1 MNINVEHQPNC
12 RAIAHIR
19 VPGDEVSKHKDAI
32 LTSFAKEVRLPGYRP
47 GKTPKAVV
55 AMRYSEEVKG
65 ELEKRL
71 INEGIRQAIK
81 NEGLDAL
88 NIIAVNDQLHHDT
101 DQSFSFSVEMMLAP
115 KFELPEYKGIP
126 VKLARVEVTEA
137 DIDHDLL
144 HLRERQQTFE
154 DIQRTAVVG
163 DVVVLSYT
171 TTIDGQPLTE
181 AQPELPEHLKEVK
194 DQWFL
199 LDTEDDFL
207 PGFYAALV
215 GVSQGDKKNVDVSFP
230 EDHAIET
237 LRGKTITLATEC
249 LAVKEK
255 KVPEL
260 DETFAKSLGGEEMTL
275 ENLRAEMKTIV
286 MRRKQQARETTLTN
300 QVLAALHDRVEF
312 DIPQEIIDR
321 EAQRRTNDIAQR
333 AMQNGMGEEELMK
346 HQDEI
351 LGSATQQ
358 ARQSVKVNFL
368 LEEIAK
374 KENIGVS
381 DQQLTSALSMYADR
395 SKVPFKK
402 FIAQAQKSGMINN
415 LREDL
420 LLQNA
425 LGFLKEN
432 AAIEETEPEPEHCEE
447 HSK

>member
-1 MNINVEHQPNC
+1 
-12 RAIAHIR
+12 
-19 VPGDEVSKHKDAI
+19 
-32 LTSFAKEVRLPGYRP
+32 
-47 GKTPKAVV
+47 
-55 AMRYSEEVKG
+55 
-65 ELEKRL
+65 
-71 INEGIRQAIK
+71 
-81 NEGLDAL
+81 
-88 NIIAVNDQLHHDT
+88 
-101 DQSFSFSVEMMLAP
+101 
-115 KFELPEYKGIP
+115 
-126 VKLARVEVTEA
+126 
-137 DIDHDLL
+137 
-144 HLRERQQTFE
+144 
-154 DIQRTAVVG
+154 
-163 DVVVLSYT
+163 
-171 TTIDGQPLTE
+171 
-181 AQPELPEHLKEVK
+181 
-194 DQWFL
+194 
-199 LDTEDDFL
+199 
-207 PGFYAALV
+207 
-215 GVSQGDKKNVDVSFP
+215 VDVSFP